1 MGKIGTA
8 SRPLR
13 VAIIGSGPSGFYA
26 AGALLKQKQI
36 NVSIDMFDRL
46 PTPYGLVRDGVAPD
60 HQKIKKVT
68 RGYQKTASDPRVRFF
83 GHVSFGSDLTN
94 SAVRRYYD
102 QVVYAFGT
110 PSDRQLGIP
119 GEDLRGSDPATIF
132 VGWYNAH
139 PDYAALDF
147 DLASAKNV
155 AIIGNGNVAMD
166 VARILAKSA
175 EELGKTDI
183 ADYAL
188 ARLAESRIEKIY
200 VLGRRGPA
208 QAKFTNPELREF
220 GDIEGVD
227 PIVDP
232 SELELDSDSQAAV
245 EKDKGKTRNMK
256 TLRNLAQRGA
266 TGCSRQVHF
275 RFLVSPVEVLGQNGR
290 VSGLRLRHN
299 RLEATPS
306 GYMQA
311 VGTEHYEKIA
321 VDLVFRAIGYR
332 GIRVPGVP
340 FEPRKG
346 TVPNQKGRVI
356 DPETGDVIAGEYVV
370 GWAKRGP
377 SGVIGTN
384 RKDAVETVKQMLADV
399 AHLTP
404 INDADADPAAAL
416 AYIQAQQ
423 PEYVS
428 FEDWLILD
436 QIEKEKGQASG
447 RPRVKFTNI
456 SDMLSA
462 ITKRRGNP
470 SRLPK
475 M

>member
-1 MGKIGTA
+1 MMGKIGTA

-60 HQKIKKVT
+60 HQKIKSVT
-68 RGYQKTASDPRVRFF
+68 RGFEKTASDPRVRFF
-83 GHVSFGSDLTN
+83 GHVSFGTHLTH

-119 GEDLRGSDPATIF
+119 GEDLKGSDPATIF

-166 VARILAKSA
+166 VARILAKPA
-175 EELGKTDI
+175 GQLDKTDI

-188 ARLAESRIEKIY
+188 AKLRESGIEKVY

-208 QAKFTNPELREF
+208 QAKFTPPELREF
-220 GDIEGVD
+220 GEILGVD
-227 PIVDP
+227 PIVNP
-232 SELELDSDSQAAV
+232 SELELDSDSQVAV
-245 EKDKGKTRNMK
+245 ERDKGQTRNMK
-256 TLRNLAQRGA
+256 TLHNLAQRGA
-266 TGCSRQVHF
+266 TGCPRQVHF
-275 RFLVSPVEVLGQNGR
+275 RFLVSPVEILGQNGR

-299 RLEATPS
+299 RLEATAS
-306 GYMQA
+306 GTMQA
-311 VGTEHYEKIA
+311 VGTEHYEEIA

-332 GIRVPGVP
+332 GIQVPGVP

-356 DPETGDVIAGEYVV
+356 DPQTGQPIVGEYVV

-384 RKDAVETVKQMLADV
+384 RKDAVETVNQMLADV
-399 AHLTP
+399 ANLAP
-404 INDADADPAAAL
+404 ISDVDAEPAAAL

-423 PEYVS
+423 PQYVS

-436 QIEKEKGQASG
+436 EIEKEKGQATG

-456 SDMLSA
+456 LDMLTEISS
-462 ITKRRGNP
+462 RRD
-470 SRLPK
+470 K
-475 M
+475 

>member
-1 MGKIGTA
+1 MGEIGTT

-13 VAIIGSGPSGFYA
+13 VAIIGSGPAGFYA
-26 AGALLKQKQI
+26 AGALLKQKDI
-36 NVSIDMFDRL
+36 EVSIDMFDRL

-68 RGYQKTASDPRVRFF
+68 KGYQKTASDPRVRFF
-83 GHVSFGSDLTN
+83 GNVPFGSHLTHE
-94 SAVRRYYD
+94 AVRRYYD

-110 PSDRQLGIP
+110 PSDRRLGIA
-119 GEDLRGSDPATIF
+119 GEDLSGSYPATIF

-139 PDYAALDF
+139 PDYAGLDF
-147 DLASAKNV
+147 DLARAKNV

-175 EELGKTDI
+175 QQLAKTDI

-188 ARLAESRIEKIY
+188 AKLAESAVEKIY

-227 PIVDP
+227 PIIDP
-232 SELELDSDSQAAV
+232 RELSLDPASQAAV
-245 EKDKGKTRNMK
+245 STDKGKTRNMK
-256 TLRNLAQRGA
+256 TLHNFAQRGV
-266 TGCSRQVHF
+266 TESGCQVHF
-275 RFLVSPVEVLGQNGR
+275 RFLVSPVEILGKNGR
-290 VSGLRLRHN
+290 VGGLRLRHN
-299 RLEATPS
+299 RLESTGS
-306 GYMQA
+306 GYIQA
-311 VGTEHYEKIA
+311 VGTEQHEQID

-356 DPETGDVIAGEYVV
+356 DPQTGNVIAGEYVA

-384 RKDAVETVKQMLADV
+384 RKDAIETVKQMLADV
-399 AHLTP
+399 PNLTP
-404 INDADADPAAAL
+404 ISDADANPAAAL

-423 PEYVS
+423 PQYVS
-428 FEDWLILD
+428 FSDWLILD
-436 QIEKEKGQASG
+436 QIEKEKGKASG
-447 RPRVKFTNI
+447 RPRVKFSNI
-456 SDMLSA
+456 SEMLSA
-462 ITKRRGNP
+462 IANHRAK
-470 SRLPK
+470 
-475 M
+475 